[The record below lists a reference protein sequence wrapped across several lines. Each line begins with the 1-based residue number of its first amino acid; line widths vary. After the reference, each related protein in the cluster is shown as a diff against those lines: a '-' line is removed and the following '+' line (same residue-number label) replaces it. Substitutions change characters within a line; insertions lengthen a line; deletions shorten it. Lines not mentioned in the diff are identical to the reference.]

1 MPNGAF
7 EEVSTHDLAD
17 MKQQ

>member
-1 MPNGAF
+1 MLIAAF

-17 MKQQ
+17 MMQQ

>member
-1 MPNGAF
+1 MLNSAF